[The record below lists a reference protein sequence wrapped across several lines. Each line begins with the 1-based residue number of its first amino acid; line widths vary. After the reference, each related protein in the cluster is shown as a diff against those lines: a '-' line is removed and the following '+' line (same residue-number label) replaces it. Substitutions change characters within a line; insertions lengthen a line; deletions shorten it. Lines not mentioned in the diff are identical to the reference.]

1 MEDVVGEQEKREAR
15 GPGNDFLL
23 LLIVN
28 NELYDGWRFEDQ
40 AEAARPDM
48 VRRQETAVVRDC
60 VSFKGLFATSPG
72 MGTGDSQCFRG
83 ADRGGETR
91 GTGLAAI
98 FNSPLAATGTG
109 IVDRG
114 PFSIP
119 THWRIDG
126 PRWMGGRSEWEE
138 CIGKAE
144 GGVGVP
150 FCLKRPRVLPRS

>member
-1 MEDVVGEQEKREAR
+1 MENGESSRSCEPDIGEATGDSFGEGLRVVHGSLRHFAR
-15 GPGNDFLL
+15 LG
-23 LLIVN
+23 
-28 NELYDGWRFEDQ
+28 
-40 AEAARPDM
+40 
-48 VRRQETAVVRDC
+48 
-60 VSFKGLFATSPG
+60 TS
-72 MGTGDSQCFRG
+72 DSQCFRG
-83 ADRGGETR
+83 ADRGGETQ

-126 PRWMGGRSEWEE
+126 PRWMGGRGEWEE

-150 FCLKRPRVLPRS
+150 FCLKRPRALPRS